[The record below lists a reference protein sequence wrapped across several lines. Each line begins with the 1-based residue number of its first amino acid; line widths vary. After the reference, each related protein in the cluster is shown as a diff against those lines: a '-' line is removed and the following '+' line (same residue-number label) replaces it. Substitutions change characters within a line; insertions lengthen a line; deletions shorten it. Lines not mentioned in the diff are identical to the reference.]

1 MSPLETGLNQ
11 VNWHL
16 GERNTEPGHSTRF
29 LNTQEEKTDK
39 TDSQLLFR
47 EEGQSGLHLPVPGA
61 LASCIPS
68 RCTLWGGAGR
78 AECLGGKGP
87 RAKTQVEADRQGA
100 EREPLSASGHSRQNS
115 PQGRGQ
121 TTAIVTGPPAT
132 PL

>member
-78 AECLGGKGP
+78 GGLSVWEERGQEQRRRWRQTGKGQSGSHCQHQD
-87 RAKTQVEADRQGA
+87 TADRTA
-100 EREPLSASGHSRQNS
+100 PREEAKPR
-115 PQGRGQ
+115 P
-121 TTAIVTGPPAT
+121 
-132 PL
+132 